1 MGPVG
6 AGMKNVEVV
15 LSLALRGARAECH
28 LPSVVPA
35 TSRPAAPIPPAGR
48 PLKVLDM
55 GIPTAVERD
64 VLLVHTT
71 TAPTPAGPI
80 STWQALGHG
89 RRESSA
95 DAGRQSGIYPT
106 KPWTDQE
113 EG

>member
-1 MGPVG
+1 
-6 AGMKNVEVV
+6 
-15 LSLALRGARAECH
+15 
-28 LPSVVPA
+28 
-35 TSRPAAPIPPAGR
+35 
-48 PLKVLDM
+48 M
-55 GIPTAVERD
+55 GIPTAIERD

-95 DAGRQSGIYPT
+95 DAGRQSGICPT
-106 KPWTDQE
+106 KPWADQE